1 MLSIQFS
8 NDVLKFVKNLET
20 KPAKQIYD
28 KVVSLGLDPRPQ
40 NSTPLV
46 AYKGY
51 RRLRVGD
58 FRVIYS
64 IENEQIKIALV
75 DARGDDEVYR
85 SLDRLMA

>member
-1 MLSIQFS
+1 MLPIQFT
-8 NDVLKFVKNLET
+8 NDVVKFVKNLET
-20 KPAKQIYD
+20 KPAKQIYE
-28 KVVSLGLDPRPQ
+28 KVISLGQEPRPQ

-51 RRLRVGD
+51 RRMRVGD

-64 IENEQIKIALV
+64 IENDQIKIVLV

-85 SLDRLMA
+85 TLDRLMA

>member
-8 NDVLKFVKNLET
+8 NDVLKFVKSLET

-46 AYKGY
+46 AYKG
-51 RRLRVGD
+51 
-58 FRVIYS
+58 
-64 IENEQIKIALV
+64 
-75 DARGDDEVYR
+75 
-85 SLDRLMA
+85 

>member
-8 NDVLKFVKNLET
+8 NDVVKFVKSLET

-46 AYKGY
+46 AYKGL

-58 FRVIYS
+58 FRIIYA
-64 IENEQIKIALV
+64 IDNEQIKVVLV

>member
-8 NDVLKFVKNLET
+8 NDVVKFVKSLET

-46 AYKGY
+46 TYKGY

-58 FRVIYS
+58 FRVIYA
-64 IENEQIKIALV
+64 IENDQIKVVLV

>member
-1 MLSIQFS
+1 MLPIQFT
-8 NDVLKFVKNLET
+8 NDVVKFVKNLES
-20 KPAKQIYD
+20 KPAKLIYE
-28 KVVSLGLDPRPQ
+28 KVISLGQEPRPQ
-40 NSTPLV
+40 SSTPLI

-51 RRLRVGD
+51 RRMRVGD

-64 IENEQIKIALV
+64 IENDQIKIVLV

>member
-1 MLSIQFS
+1 MLPIQYT
-8 NDVLKFVKNLET
+8 NDVVKFVKSLET
-20 KPAKQIYD
+20 KPARQIYE
-28 KVVSLGLDPRPQ
+28 KMFALGQDPRPQ

-51 RRLRVGD
+51 RRMRVGD
-58 FRVIYS
+58 FRVIYF
-64 IENEQIKIALV
+64 IGTELINIVLV